1 MKNAKITAFRSKSG
15 KDHPGSASGNSGK
28 RPSILLNIGLA
39 LFACSLLLQTAPV
52 FSQEDSTAANPQRER
67 YSEPKEDWT
76 KRFFTGGGLGLQF
89 GSYTYI
95 AVSPILGYRFTD
107 KFSGGVGATYIYLED
122 RAYDFSTSVYGG
134 KVFAEYDVFR
144 GIAPHVEYEWL
155 NLEVF
160 DTRLNRRRRLNVDSF
175 LIGASYTQAIGEH
188 SGIYIMLLYNL
199 MENIYSPYENPVLR
213 IGFNVGL

>member
-1 MKNAKITAFRSKSG
+1 MKNVKIATFHFMKGKNYPVAF
-15 KDHPGSASGNSGK
+15 SGNLRK
-28 RPSILLNIGLA
+28 CPAWPLNTFLVLLTCTL
-39 LFACSLLLQTAPV
+39 LFPAIQV
-52 FSQEDSTAANPQRER
+52 FSQDDSTTTHATRER
-67 YSEPKEDWT
+67 YSEPREDWT

-107 KFSGGVGATYIYLED
+107 KFSGGVGASYIYLED

-134 KVFAEYDVFR
+134 KMFAEYDVFR

-160 DTRLNRRRRLNVDSF
+160 DTRLNSRRRINVDSF
-175 LIGASYTQAIGEH
+175 LVGASYTQAIGEH

-199 MENIYSPYENPVLR
+199 IESVYSPYENPVLR